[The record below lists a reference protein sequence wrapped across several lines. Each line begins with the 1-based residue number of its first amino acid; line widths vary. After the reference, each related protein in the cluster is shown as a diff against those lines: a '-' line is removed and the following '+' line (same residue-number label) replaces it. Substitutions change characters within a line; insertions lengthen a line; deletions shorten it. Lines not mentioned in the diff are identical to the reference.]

1 MVLNSFCVIIT
12 NEKHEV
18 LLWTRPTDLD
28 SARALYNQKC
38 KEYSGRV
45 KDAFNLDT
53 GEMYTGLIFDLKDM
67 YTNKGIEDHIK
78 MWGGDLTLTV
88 PMVTGISYE
97 FTNKDGLK
105 IMLRHS
111 TKT

>member
-12 NEKHEV
+12 NDKDEV

-28 SARALYNQKC
+28 SARALFNKKC
-38 KEYSGRV
+38 EEYAGSV
-45 KDAFNLDT
+45 KNAFNYGE

-67 YTNKGIEDHIK
+67 YTNKGIEDDIK
-78 MWGGDLTLTV
+78 RWGGDLTI
-88 PMVTGISYE
+88 PISWVTNVNYE
-97 FTNKDGLK
+97 FKDKDGLK